1 MTSFRKFKKSHKV
14 KYYLGEDSV
23 GNKLYAADEV
33 ELSMPFETKTTW
45 KSRIHWNAIDGAFVD
60 AHPSHIKM
68 GLSVDRALRGILRDG
83 KVVKT
88 KQFYTL

>member
-1 MTSFRKFKKSHKV
+1 MTSFRKWKKYHKL

-33 ELSMPFETKTTW
+33 ELTMPFETKNPW

-60 AHPSHIKM
+60 AHPVHKSM
-68 GLSVDRALRGILRDG
+68 GIGQDRGLRQILVNG

-88 KQFYTL
+88 KQFYNQ

>member
-1 MTSFRKFKKSHKV
+1 MSSFREFKKRHKL

-33 ELSMPFETKTTW
+33 ELSMPIETRTPW
-45 KSRIHWNAIDGAFVD
+45 KSRIHWNPIDGAFVD
-60 AHPSHIKM
+60 AHPAHKQM
-68 GLSVDRALRGILRDG
+68 GIGNDRGLRQILQNG

-88 KQFYTL
+88 KQFYNR

>member
-1 MTSFRKFKKSHKV
+1 MTTFKKFKKQHKL

-33 ELSMPFETKTTW
+33 EFSMPFVTRTPW
-45 KSRIHWNAIDGAFVD
+45 KSRIHWNPIDGAFVD
-60 AHPSHIKM
+60 AHPAHKQM
-68 GLSVDRALRGILRDG
+68 GSGEDRGLREILRNG

-88 KQFYTL
+88 KQFYNC

>member
-23 GNKLYAADEV
+23 GNKLYATDEV
-33 ELSMPFETKTTW
+33 ELSMPLETKTTW

-68 GLSVDRALRGILRDG
+68 GLSTDRGLREILRN
-83 KVVKT
+83 
-88 KQFYTL
+88 